1 MANLYSIVEVFEETF
16 KLTPFNFVTFVLRS
30 EK

>member
-16 KLTPFNFVTFVLRS
+16 ELTPFNFVTFVLRS